1 MSSINYKNFI
11 IYPDFFDK
19 YNLENPSYG
28 YKIKNYFNSNKSGLI
43 VLFTTP
49 KLPNFY
55 EILTL
60 GDGSCFYYTIE
71 KINCKFH
78 KERKL
83 NYLKAELKDIFK
95 ISDDNNDIIEKFLP
109 IPPKS
114 IEDCINDLEKNNSI
128 EQKKIKERIMRGYK
142 GYINNE
148 LGLGIELYDI
158 MKELREFKM
167 KAFIHILP
175 LPQKKLEWIIK
186 EMNFSDEEIQ
196 FYDYKLQKDIKMFK
210 DEDIKSSDEIIHI
223 LFRRDHYSRLIE
235 KSQLSCLEKFCE
247 ENNLELKIIDLPD

>member
-1 MSSINYKNFI
+1 MSSINYKNFV

-28 YKIKNYFNSNKSGLI
+28 YNIKNYFNNNKNGLI

-78 KERKL
+78 QERKL
-83 NYLKAELKDIFK
+83 NYLKTELKDIFK
-95 ISDDNNDIIEKFLP
+95 ISDDNNEKEIENFLP

-128 EQKKIKERIMRGYK
+128 EQKMKERIMRGYK

-148 LGLGIELYDI
+148 LGFGIELYDI

-235 KSQLSCLEKFCE
+235 KSQFPSLEKFCE
-247 ENNLELKIIDLPD
+247 ENNIELKIIDLPD